1 MWSFLKSS
9 HYIIYAIWALW
20 TDCTKSC
27 SNLQEFVTH
36 LKKLLKRIELNLD
49 FEQSAIC
56 RMNNTNWSKM
66 FFSFCYFVLHLSL
79 VHWLQ
84 WHFRGSRAIDKVQL
98 MDTCHN
104 MLVTIFP
111 LYCSI
116 ILYVALQRIIYW
128 QSATDGH
135 VCHNNVATIYS
146 IILWFGIFPHCNIS
160 ILFLIPIPCKA
171 VKLSIVCIFEL
182 KSCTRVKTSQRMVV
196 PIWVIAQ
203 LMHIKQLQNVFF
215 HVQDFFDV

>member
-1 MWSFLKSS
+1 MF
-9 HYIIYAIWALW
+9 
-20 TDCTKSC
+20 
-27 SNLQEFVTH
+27 
-36 LKKLLKRIELNLD
+36 
-49 FEQSAIC
+49 
-56 RMNNTNWSKM
+56 

-104 MLVTIFP
+104 MLVTFHNIVP
-111 LYCSI
+111 LCYI
-116 ILYVALQRIIYW
+116 YHILTKCNWWTRVSQH
-128 QSATDGH
+128 GG
-135 VCHNNVATIYS
+135 NIYS
-146 IILWFGIFPHCNIS
+146 IILWFGIFPHCNMS

-203 LMHIKQLQNVFF
+203 IMHIKQLQNVFF
-215 HVQDFFDV
+215 HVKDFLMYRMELLTCGMHALP

>member
-1 MWSFLKSS
+1 
-9 HYIIYAIWALW
+9 
-20 TDCTKSC
+20 
-27 SNLQEFVTH
+27 
-36 LKKLLKRIELNLD
+36 
-49 FEQSAIC
+49 
-56 RMNNTNWSKM
+56 M
-66 FFSFCYFVLHLSL
+66 FFFFLLFCF
-79 VHWLQ
+79 
-84 WHFRGSRAIDKVQL
+84 A
-98 MDTCHN
+98 
-104 MLVTIFP
+104 LVTCALIA
-111 LYCSI
+111 
-116 ILYVALQRIIYW
+116 VALQRFKSNW

-135 VCHNNVATIYS
+135 MSQHAANILSIMLFHYIIRCTSEDHILTKCNWWTRVSQHGGNIYS

-215 HVQDFFDV
+215 SCKRFFDV